1 MPRIRAQKISRSTTF
16 ESAIDAILYPRRMA
30 AGILSFAGVIGL
42 ALAAIGLYGVVSY
55 SVAQRLREI
64 GIRATLGARPR
75 DLVRLILSEGVGVAA
90 IGSVLGLG
98 LGYGAL
104 GVASKIVPGMPAL
117 NAAALIAVPVVIVG
131 VILAACYL
139 PARRAGRVDPMVES
153 GDSDEP
159 TAPPSAPRFAHFV
172 LPIDHGLA
180 VRDPGRGGLALQ
192 VVPEPLQDAL
202 LVVLLVAALREAV
215 ILVGVFDHHD
225 VLPGAAA
232 EAVELEPLVPPDR
245 AIHRTDFDR
254 ASAPSCSAR

>member
-1 MPRIRAQKISRSTTF
+1 MNVIARGTLDDGGMVRALRQAVFAADPGAEISRSTTF

-104 GVASKIVPGMPAL
+104 RRRPRRSCPGCRP
-117 NAAALIAVPVVIVG
+117 
-131 VILAACYL
+131 
-139 PARRAGRVDPMVES
+139 
-153 GDSDEP
+153 
-159 TAPPSAPRFAHFV
+159 
-172 LPIDHGLA
+172 
-180 VRDPGRGGLALQ
+180 
-192 VVPEPLQDAL
+192 
-202 LVVLLVAALREAV
+202 
-215 ILVGVFDHHD
+215 
-225 VLPGAAA
+225 
-232 EAVELEPLVPPDR
+232 
-245 AIHRTDFDR
+245 
-254 ASAPSCSAR
+254 